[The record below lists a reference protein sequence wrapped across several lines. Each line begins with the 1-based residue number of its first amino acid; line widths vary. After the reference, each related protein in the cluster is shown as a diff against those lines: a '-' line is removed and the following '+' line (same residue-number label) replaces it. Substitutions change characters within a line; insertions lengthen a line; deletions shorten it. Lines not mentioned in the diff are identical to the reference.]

1 MKVTVNHHH
10 AVAVWRWNLK
20 PNAPSGRSTDQP
32 DQDHESD
39 SDDDDDDDDVCGICR
54 VAFDGCCP
62 DCKVP
67 GDGCPPIWGE
77 CTHVFHMHCLMKWL
91 ATDSSKQQCPMDRR
105 LWVTAGTPA
114 LAPPVAPPH
123 LAAQPVQQQ
132 QQQQQ
137 QDVDPGVQDGARRV
151 RPSASVA
158 FLPPPGAAPTPCAE
172 ARLLVSSTT
181 LSGELPGPRSIRKV
195 SSTAIYVPSSA
206 RSGRGSGV
214 ETSPPCLG
222 PPSLRLTNP
231 CLPRSSHAQT
241 RQRSHDPLATAS
253 PCRPR
258 RAQPSGVRSYPP
270 LSSHTLHRRRSHSL
284 HSSAAAAA
292 ARSSKAASSLF
303 ESLDLPASLI
313 SLREY
318 LARRLEDAEH
328 SLQALR
334 AVVEEEASELEL
346 ETETET
352 EGDEGD
358 ADALSDDDDHD
369 HDDGVREAA
378 AAAHPTR
385 SLLPHGRARPVEL
398 QEDLSAL
405 QAFIASA
412 SSFLAAMRDELPS
425 LASTSSGNGSD
436 VASSSCVQVE
446 LSPDARTTLDRFLS
460 DHPLPSLPAFDLR
473 SRAASSASAVLER
486 AGAELRGVYD
496 ALACVAASAASGGGI
511 SGGDLQGVAW
521 SSLLPYPSSLRS
533 SLSLPTT
540 PSLSLSADFAHARAY
555 FSAESARLSHA
566 ASASLH
572 RAADGAAEL
581 SAYVAGEASAALD
594 EAKRMYHAALEI
606 GQTRLLRYDELP
618 EAWRNNEFVLEGYRY
633 IPIERWGALLRS
645 AFEWHNETV
654 NIQSH
659 FIGFLSL
666 VVLLVYY
673 LFFSHSSPHGLA
685 EPHAGDTAIAVLFVI
700 SAMHCLL
707 CSTTWHLFA
716 GCATSHWHRGAA
728 CVDYVGISGL
738 IAASVAGSTY
748 YGFYEHPRLASAYM
762 LFNLVVGVTGMVVP
776 WAKWFNEREHKRWR
790 VAFFCSLAASA
801 VGPVSHR
808 AWIYGLSETVW
819 FYSPVIP
826 SVAAY
831 AIGLTFYAK
840 QFPECLAPG
849 SWHVGASHQ
858 LWHVAIVAAVWLHWK
873 AMGDWSA
880 AVALSRAA
888 ATAVAGVGGA
898 P

>member
-1 MKVTVNHHH
+1 M
-10 AVAVWRWNLK
+10 
-20 PNAPSGRSTDQP
+20 
-32 DQDHESD
+32 
-39 SDDDDDDDDVCGICR
+39 
-54 VAFDGCCP
+54 
-62 DCKVP
+62 
-67 GDGCPPIWGE
+67 
-77 CTHVFHMHCLMKWL
+77 
-91 ATDSSKQQCPMDRR
+91 
-105 LWVTAGTPA
+105 
-114 LAPPVAPPH
+114 
-123 LAAQPVQQQ
+123 
-132 QQQQQ
+132 
-137 QDVDPGVQDGARRV
+137 
-151 RPSASVA
+151 
-158 FLPPPGAAPTPCAE
+158 
-172 ARLLVSSTT
+172 
-181 LSGELPGPRSIRKV
+181 
-195 SSTAIYVPSSA
+195 STAAGATERRPIVRRAASSNTPSS
-206 RSGRGSGV
+206 
-214 ETSPPCLG
+214 
-222 PPSLRLTNP
+222 PS
-231 CLPRSSHAQT
+231 SS
-241 RQRSHDPLATAS
+241 SLSTALE
-253 PCRPR
+253 
-258 RAQPSGVRSYPP
+258 PP

-654 NIQSH
+654 NIQSQCVPS
-659 FIGFLSL
+659 FLPVTWCPRLTRTRAASSASCRSL
-666 VVLLVYY
+666 SCSSTTSSSRTRRRTDSPSLTQATRPSPSSLSCVSPLLTP
-673 LFFSHSSPHGLA
+673 SLA
-685 EPHAGDTAIAVLFVI
+685 PKRLEAYSRRTHALSQI

-738 IAASVAGSTY
+738 IAASVAGSTVRSPSP
-748 YGFYEHPRLASAYM
+748 HPLRDSRTDPRRPAERSTTVSTSTRASRPR
-762 LFNLVVGVTGMVVP
+762 T
-776 WAKWFNEREHKRWR
+776 
-790 VAFFCSLAASA
+790 CSSTSSSA
-801 VGPVSHR
+801 
-808 AWIYGLSETVW
+808 
-819 FYSPVIP
+819 
-826 SVAAY
+826 
-831 AIGLTFYAK
+831 
-840 QFPECLAPG
+840 
-849 SWHVGASHQ
+849 
-858 LWHVAIVAAVWLHWK
+858 
-873 AMGDWSA
+873 
-880 AVALSRAA
+880 
-888 ATAVAGVGGA
+888 
-898 P
+898 